1 MAPLKCAHELSSK
14 KKILRIEKLMT
25 FCKDVNVCRVELST
39 KLYEAWAD
47 NQASITDVRLLFA
60 LGADPESIFIDDY
73 GVNVLAERKENGSIC
88 RYCATKYESFLEH
101 AQSIYEAQFKSKPI
115 ILEGKETT
123 SCSSFTGSTN
133 TTSTNE
139 SNNVSNKGYIALSLD
154 GGGMRGLVSVIC
166 LLFASRRIFG
176 NESLINLVDWT
187 IGTSTGSLL
196 ALSLAKGHTLT
207 EAFFNYWDVKNEI
220 FLDKSTM
227 ARLFGNV
234 VDKQTSNVE
243 NVLERTFPSNE
254 FTFKKYSKRLTVP
267 ALDIS
272 MTPAKL
278 HIFRNYSYGDD
289 DDFEDVTFKDA
300 ARASG
305 AAPTYFHPHIMGNK
319 KFVDGSLA
327 ANCPLNILFKEYDR
341 CLQNKQNCSL
351 ACIISIGTGEPEE
364 TNRRY
369 KSGNSIKKRTQ
380 HLGHV
385 TELLLEQ
392 VVGYEKSI
400 LECCEDRCRASNIPF
415 IRINPTG
422 ISDRIDQIDNGKLTD
437 MIWKALVWLNNSR
450 ELIDK
455 LGNIL
460 KDLHEQKNENQD
472 SSQVFF
478 NDNTLN
484 GYNLQSSP
492 AKLGKRHRSNTIL

>member
-1 MAPLKCAHELSSK
+1 MAPLRCAHELSSK
-14 KKILRIEKLMT
+14 KKIIRIEKLMA
-25 FCKDVNVCRVELST
+25 FCKKGTKEDLSS
-39 KLYEAWAD
+39 KLYEVWGD
-47 NQASITDVRLLFA
+47 TQASITDIRLLFA
-60 LGADPESIFIDDY
+60 LGANPSPLFDENY
-73 GVNVLAERKENGSIC
+73 GEFKLNERKENGTVC
-88 RYCATKYESFLEH
+88 RSCATKYESFLEH
-101 AQSIYEAQFKSKPI
+101 STSIYEAQFKSTPI
-115 ILEGKETT
+115 KLDCKDNT
-123 SCSSFTGSTN
+123 SSCASTN
-133 TTSTNE
+133 STMTTSTNV
-139 SNNVSNKGYIALSLD
+139 SINVSDTKYIALSLD

-176 NESLINLVDWT
+176 DESLVNFVNWT

-234 VDKQTSNVE
+234 VDKQTANVE
-243 NVLERTFPSNE
+243 NVLERTFPSDR
-254 FTFKKYSKRLTVP
+254 FTFKKYPKRLTVP

-278 HIFRNYSYGDD
+278 HIFRNYSYGNNDE
-289 DDFEDVTFKDA
+289 FEDVTFKDA

-327 ANCPLNILFKEYDR
+327 ANCPLNVLFKEYDR
-341 CLQNKQNCSL
+341 CLQNKQDCTL

-369 KSGNSIKKRTQ
+369 KTGNSIKKRTQ

-400 LECCEDRCRASNIPF
+400 LECCEDRCRANNIPF
-415 IRINPTG
+415 FRINPTG

-437 MIWKALVWLNNSR
+437 MIWKTLLWLNNSR
-450 ELIDK
+450 DLIDK
-455 LGNIL
+455 LGATL
-460 KDLHEQKNENQD
+460 KEIYENKNENLT
-472 SSQVFF
+472 SSQLFF
-478 NDNTLN
+478 NENDILREN
-484 GYNLQSSP
+484 SP
-492 AKLGKRHRSNTIL
+492 SLSNKFGRRKRSNTIL